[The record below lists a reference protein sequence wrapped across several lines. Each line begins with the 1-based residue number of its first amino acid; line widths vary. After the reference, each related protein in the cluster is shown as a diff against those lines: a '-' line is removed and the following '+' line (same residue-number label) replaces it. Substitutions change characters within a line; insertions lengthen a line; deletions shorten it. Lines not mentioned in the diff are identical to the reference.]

1 MECIK
6 VKELLSEYIDNVLDE
21 QLKKSVEEHLLT
33 CNSCAEE
40 LASLKTYLEK
50 ISSLEKIEAPV
61 NFIES
66 LNEKLENEN
75 PKPQEQPNVEPEP
88 EFKDTKQKVFMP
100 FKIKLSFKFAGALAM
115 LLLVVYIV
123 KIIQPSEEMTTVIPS
138 SQEKIVTE
146 KLMDKEAKQLALEQR
161 EEDLS
166 SSEIIKGNQ
175 VPLSLAMEK
184 EKAISSTV
192 SAAKPIELV
201 LLIKSDIQDIGAYSS
216 MQPASLRMKSIDLIG
231 KDKDV
236 LEGGKLREADNSEA
250 MMDEENSVV
259 IAPGIEDLI
268 RSFGGNILSVKYSE
282 TETQVIS
289 AEIPKDK
296 YSNLLK
302 SLNELVEFQKPSPSL
317 IRTEGDSIKIRVKL
331 IPSK

>member
-61 NFIES
+61 NFIQS

-75 PKPQEQPNVEPEP
+75 PKPQEQPNFEPEP

-100 FKIKLSFKFAGALAM
+100 FKIKLSFKFAGALATI
-115 LLLVVYIV
+115 LLVVYIV

-146 KLMDKEAKQLALEQR
+146 KLMDKEAKQLALEKR
-161 EEDLS
+161 EQDVS

-184 EKAISSTV
+184 EKTISSTG

-216 MQPASLRMKSIDLIG
+216 MQPTSFRMKSIDLIG

-236 LEGGKLREADNSEA
+236 LESGKLREADA
-250 MMDEENSVV
+250 MMDEENSIV

-289 AEIPKDK
+289 AEISKGN
-296 YSNLLK
+296 YSTLLK
-302 SLNELVEFQKPSPSL
+302 SLNELDEFQKPRPS
-317 IRTEGDSIKIRVKL
+317 IIKMEGDTLQIRVKL

>member
-50 ISSLEKIEAPV
+50 INSLEKIEAPV
-61 NFIES
+61 NFIKS

-75 PKPQEQPNVEPEP
+75 PKPQEQPNFGPKP

-123 KIIQPSEEMTTVIPS
+123 KVIQPSEEMTTVIPS

-146 KLMDKEAKQLALEQR
+146 KLMDKEAKQLALEKR

-184 EKAISSTV
+184 EKTISSTV

-201 LLIKSDIQDIGAYSS
+201 LLIKPDMQVRAYSS
-216 MQPASLRMKSIDLIG
+216 VRTTNLQMKSVDLIG

-236 LEGGKLREADNSEA
+236 LESGKLREAENIGA
-250 MMDEENSVV
+250 MMDEKNSVV
-259 IAPGIEDLI
+259 ISSEIENLV
-268 RSFGGNILSVKYSE
+268 RSFGGNVLSVKYSQ
-282 TETQVIS
+282 TETHVIS

-302 SLNELVEFQKPSPSL
+302 SLNELSQFQKPSPSV
-317 IRTEGDSIKIRVKL
+317 IGTEGDSLKIRVKL